1 MAWNDPASP
10 FNGAHRD
17 VDINSIR
24 IRNQD
29 GPEVWYTDAWGE
41 KGSPEPFPGSI
52 RQWISSSNNEL
63 ATPSG
68 GRMGKDRNY
77 GGQGV
82 HAPN

>member
-1 MAWNDPASP
+1 M
-10 FNGAHRD
+10 
-17 VDINSIR
+17 DINSIR

-41 KGSPEPFPGSI
+41 NGSPEPFAGSI
-52 RQWISSSNNEL
+52 RQWIARVNNEV